1 MNICFDCE
9 KAEALPNK
17 VRCADCRDAHLR
29 RKEAQRHAV
38 LHKAPSTRDDDARAA
53 YAYFL
58 HAADYYAFLM
68 VWSKSYPDRIAR
80 AGLAADAAMR
90 VAVKA
95 FDRAGVT
102 VEPLGT

>member
-9 KAEALPNK
+9 KAETLPGK

-29 RKEAQRHAV
+29 RKEVRRSLMLQ
-38 LHKAPSTRDDDARAA
+38 KGPNTRDEAARTA

-58 HAADYYAFLM
+58 HAADHYAFLM
-68 VWSKSYPDRIAR
+68 VWSKSYPDSIAR
-80 AGLAADAAMR
+80 AGQAADAAMR
-90 VAVKA
+90 VAVKEFA
-95 FDRAGVT
+95 RAGVT